1 MTRGN
6 NTLFGD
12 DSFPTE
18 ERDQHAIEEI
28 SSTLAARLPSN
39 AVHYLL
45 QHTNKVTQAQI
56 YKILEGLT
64 IPDVER
70 IIAEEG
76 IVHLLTFIEEEVRK
90 LLYVHPEITTIEQ
103 RYELCSNALTQDKNP
118 LLPHIQKHLGKN

>member
-76 IVHLLTFIEEEVRK
+76 IVHLRTFIEEEVRK